1 MKTIKNRIMI
11 LLLLVSFASCNA
23 QIKNETSITEK
34 ISGNCGMCKKTIEK
48 AGSIKNEAEVNW
60 NKETKLATIT
70 FDAKKTTK
78 DAVLKRIALAGYD
91 NNSYL
96 APKDAYNNLPQ
107 CCQYERRNEQENVVM
122 PSNTKHKE
130 NSEVAQTN
138 LENVFE
144 TYFELKDALVDSN
157 SKSASK
163 SASDLVIRMEK
174 VDMQSLDAE
183 THRVWMEK
191 RMPLKENTS
200 TIASSKELEE
210 QRTNFKA
217 LSENIYVLMK
227 ASKLNNAIYYQHCPM
242 ANEGKGANWLSKEK
256 EIKNPYYGSMMLS
269 CGKIIETIE

>member
-34 ISGNCGMCKKTIEK
+34 IAGNCGMCKKTIEK
-48 AGSIKNEAEVNW
+48 AGNLKNEASVNW
-60 NKETKLATIT
+60 DKESKIATIT
-70 FDAKKTTK
+70 FDSKKTSK
-78 DAVLKRIALAGYD
+78 DVILKRIALAGYD

-96 APKDAYNNLPQ
+96 APKEAYDNLPQ
-107 CCQYERRNEQENVVM
+107 CCQYERSNKLENVVM
-122 PSNTKHKE
+122 PSNTKHEE

-138 LENVFE
+138 LEIVFE

-163 SASDLVIRMEK
+163 LASDLVIRMEK
-174 VDMQSLDAE
+174 VDMQSLDTE

-191 RMPLKENTS
+191 RMSLKENTS

-210 QRTNFKA
+210 QRTDFKA

-227 ASKLNNAIYYQHCPM
+227 ASKLKNAIYYQHCPM
-242 ANEGKGANWLSKEK
+242 ANDGKGANWLSKEE
-256 EIKNPYYGSMMLS
+256 EIKNPYFGSMMLS
-269 CGKIIETIE
+269 CGKTIETLK